1 MGRERQALSVVL
13 MLTQKC
19 SVRGIR
25 LPSQPFSARARSGS
39 KVSEIGTLHAQP
51 LCSFGGDIYRVPGP
65 RLVIGDVTGRR
76 SYCLQCAPSWEPG
89 SIGTG
94 VLSEWQFSQRR
105 TARGLAYPQVV
116 EWCAEEGSEPM
127 ESQSLPESPGQALL
141 GWQQGVGCW
150 LPL

>member
-1 MGRERQALSVVL
+1 MRQGDTATASSVLPAKGRGQ
-13 MLTQKC
+13 
-19 SVRGIR
+19 
-25 LPSQPFSARARSGS
+25 
-39 KVSEIGTLHAQP
+39 
-51 LCSFGGDIYRVPGP
+51 
-65 RLVIGDVTGRR
+65 
-76 SYCLQCAPSWEPG
+76 EPG

-116 EWCAEEGSEPM
+116 EWCAEEGSEPT